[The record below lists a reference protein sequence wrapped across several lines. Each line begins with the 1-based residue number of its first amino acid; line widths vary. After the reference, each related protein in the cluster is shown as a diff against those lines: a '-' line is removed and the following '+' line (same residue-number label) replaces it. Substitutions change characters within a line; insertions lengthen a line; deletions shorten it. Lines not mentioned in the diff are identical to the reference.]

1 MRWIYSLIFRGQSL
15 CVLSDPSVNHMRFK
29 SRFSGILITH
39 LWFLFYFLVWIGTGD
54 SAAQCSFLL
63 LTMIRK
69 DPICVTNG
77 GGKKKTKTSRLLL
90 TCWFL
95 LQKLSQD
102 EPTASDPTAQETND
116 QPAESEAP
124 PPTGT
129 NRPVDVY
136 DQQVV
141 LVHVMYGMFLSLRWR
156 ESHAVVKKLL
166 RGLLSSYSLRADEE
180 RPQDSFR
187 CSGSFIIDFAM
198 TWKALTS
205 WKEFLEVLKVDFT
218 ACAKCWN
225 TWFNSKWFIDYKIL
239 HFDSFFC

>member
-15 CVLSDPSVNHMRFK
+15 CVLFDPSVNHMRFK
-29 SRFSGILITH
+29 SRFSGILITR

-54 SAAQCSFLL
+54 SAAQCSSLL

-77 GGKKKTKTSRLLL
+77 GGKKKTKTSRLSL

-124 PPTGT
+124 PPAGT

-166 RGLLSSYSLRADEE
+166 RGLLSSYSLRSDEE
-180 RPQDSFR
+180 RPQETIRQFQVFR
-187 CSGSFIIDFAM
+187 FIYNRFCDDV
-198 TWKALTS
+198 KRVNKLKRVPRSLKS
-205 WKEFLEVLKVDFT
+205 WFHRL
-218 ACAKCWN
+218 C
-225 TWFNSKWFIDYKIL
+225 
-239 HFDSFFC
+239 

>member
-1 MRWIYSLIFRGQSL
+1 MSFLILQWIIWDLKADSPASWSHVSGSYSTSS
-15 CVLSDPSVNHMRFK
+15 CESE
-29 SRFSGILITH
+29 
-39 LWFLFYFLVWIGTGD
+39 TGD

-77 GGKKKTKTSRLLL
+77 GGKKKPKTSRLSL

-102 EPTASDPTAQETND
+102 EPTASDPTARETND

-124 PPTGT
+124 PPAGT

-141 LVHVMYGMFLSLRWR
+141 LLHVMYGMFLSLRWR

-180 RPQDSFR
+180 RPQETIRQFQVFR
-187 CSGSFIIDFAM
+187 FIYNRFCDDV
-198 TWKALTS
+198 KGVN
-205 WKEFLEVLKVDFT
+205 KLKRVPRGLKSRFHHL
-218 ACAKCWN
+218 C
-225 TWFNSKWFIDYKIL
+225 
-239 HFDSFFC
+239 

>member
-1 MRWIYSLIFRGQSL
+1 MSFLILQWIY
-15 CVLSDPSVNHMRFK
+15 MRFK
-29 SRFSGILITH
+29 SRFSGILITR

-77 GGKKKTKTSRLLL
+77 GEKKKTKTSRLSL

-102 EPTASDPTAQETND
+102 EPTASDPAAQETND

-124 PPTGT
+124 PPAGT

-141 LVHVMYGMFLSLRWR
+141 LLHVMYGMFFSLRWR
-156 ESHAVVKKLL
+156 QSHAVVKKLL
-166 RGLLSSYSLRADEE
+166 RGLLSSYSLRSDEE
-180 RPQDSFR
+180 RPQETIRQFQVFR
-187 CSGSFIIDFAM
+187 FIYNRFCDDV
-198 TWKALTS
+198 KGVN
-205 WKEFLEVLKVDFT
+205 KLKRVPRGLKSRFHRL
-218 ACAKCWN
+218 C
-225 TWFNSKWFIDYKIL
+225 
-239 HFDSFFC
+239 

>member
-1 MRWIYSLIFRGQSL
+1 MSFLILQWIY
-15 CVLSDPSVNHMRFK
+15 MRLK
-29 SRFSGILITH
+29 SRFSGILITR

-77 GGKKKTKTSRLLL
+77 GEKKKTKTSRLSL

-116 QPAESEAP
+116 QLAESEAP
-124 PPTGT
+124 PPAGM

-166 RGLLSSYSLRADEE
+166 RGLLSSYSLRSDEE
-180 RPQDSFR
+180 RPQETIRQFQVFR
-187 CSGSFIIDFAM
+187 FIYNRFCDDVKGVNKLKRVPRGLKSRFHR
-198 TWKALTS
+198 LCQV
-205 WKEFLEVLKVDFT
+205 LEHL
-218 ACAKCWN
+218 
-225 TWFNSKWFIDYKIL
+225 I
-239 HFDSFFC
+239 

>member
-1 MRWIYSLIFRGQSL
+1 MSFLILQWIY
-15 CVLSDPSVNHMRFK
+15 MRFK
-29 SRFSGILITH
+29 SRFSGILITR

-77 GGKKKTKTSRLLL
+77 GEKKNPKTSRLSL

-124 PPTGT
+124 PPAGT

-180 RPQDSFR
+180 RPQETIRQFQVFR
-187 CSGSFIIDFAM
+187 FIYNRFCDDV
-198 TWKALTS
+198 KGVN
-205 WKEFLEVLKVDFT
+205 KLKRVPRGL
-218 ACAKCWN
+218 K
-225 TWFNSKWFIDYKIL
+225 SRL
-239 HFDSFFC
+239 HRLC

>member
-1 MRWIYSLIFRGQSL
+1 MSFLILQWIY
-15 CVLSDPSVNHMRFK
+15 MRFK
-29 SRFSGILITH
+29 SRFSGILITR

-77 GGKKKTKTSRLLL
+77 GEKKNPKTSRLSL

-102 EPTASDPTAQETND
+102 EPTASDPTARETND

-124 PPTGT
+124 PPAGT

-180 RPQDSFR
+180 RPQETIRQFQVFR
-187 CSGSFIIDFAM
+187 FIYNRFCDDV
-198 TWKALTS
+198 KGVN
-205 WKEFLEVLKVDFT
+205 KLKRVPRGL
-218 ACAKCWN
+218 K
-225 TWFNSKWFIDYKIL
+225 SRL
-239 HFDSFFC
+239 HRLC

>member
-1 MRWIYSLIFRGQSL
+1 MSFLILQWIY
-15 CVLSDPSVNHMRFK
+15 MRLK
-29 SRFSGILITH
+29 SRFSGILITR

-116 QPAESEAP
+116 QLAESEAP
-124 PPTGT
+124 PPAGM

-141 LVHVMYGMFLSLRWR
+141 LLHVMYGMFLSLRWR

-166 RGLLSSYSLRADEE
+166 RGLLSSYSLRSDEE
-180 RPQDSFR
+180 RPQETIRQFQVFR
-187 CSGSFIIDFAM
+187 FIYNRFCDDV
-198 TWKALTS
+198 KGVN
-205 WKEFLEVLKVDFT
+205 KLKRVPRGL
-218 ACAKCWN
+218 K
-225 TWFNSKWFIDYKIL
+225 SRL
-239 HFDSFFC
+239 HRLC

>member
-1 MRWIYSLIFRGQSL
+1 MSFLILQWIY
-15 CVLSDPSVNHMRFK
+15 MRFK
-29 SRFSGILITH
+29 SRFSGILITR

-124 PPTGT
+124 PPAGT

-141 LVHVMYGMFLSLRWR
+141 LLHVMYGMFFSLRWR
-156 ESHAVVKKLL
+156 QSHAVVKKLL

-180 RPQDSFR
+180 RPQETIRQFQVFR
-187 CSGSFIIDFAM
+187 FIYNRFCDDV
-198 TWKALTS
+198 KLVN
-205 WKEFLEVLKVDFT
+205 KLKRVPRGLKSRFHRL
-218 ACAKCWN
+218 C
-225 TWFNSKWFIDYKIL
+225 
-239 HFDSFFC
+239 

>member
-1 MRWIYSLIFRGQSL
+1 MSFLILQWIY
-15 CVLSDPSVNHMRFK
+15 MRFK
-29 SRFSGILITH
+29 SRFSGILITR

-77 GGKKKTKTSRLLL
+77 GEKKKTKTSRLSL

-124 PPTGT
+124 PPAGT

-180 RPQDSFR
+180 RPQETIRQFQVFR
-187 CSGSFIIDFAM
+187 FIYNRFCDDV
-198 TWKALTS
+198 KGVN
-205 WKEFLEVLKVDFT
+205 KLKRVPRGLKSRFHRL
-218 ACAKCWN
+218 C
-225 TWFNSKWFIDYKIL
+225 
-239 HFDSFFC
+239 

>member
-1 MRWIYSLIFRGQSL
+1 MSFLILQWIY
-15 CVLSDPSVNHMRFK
+15 MRFK
-29 SRFSGILITH
+29 SRFSGILITR

-124 PPTGT
+124 PPAGT

-141 LVHVMYGMFLSLRWR
+141 LLHVMYGMFFSLRWR
-156 ESHAVVKKLL
+156 QSHAVVKKLL
-166 RGLLSSYSLRADEE
+166 RGLLSSYSLRSDEE
-180 RPQDSFR
+180 RPQETIRQFQVFR
-187 CSGSFIIDFAM
+187 FIYNRFCDDV
-198 TWKALTS
+198 KGVN
-205 WKEFLEVLKVDFT
+205 KLKRGL
-218 ACAKCWN
+218 K
-225 TWFNSKWFIDYKIL
+225 SRL
-239 HFDSFFC
+239 HRLC

>member
-1 MRWIYSLIFRGQSL
+1 MSFLILQWIY
-15 CVLSDPSVNHMRFK
+15 MRFK
-29 SRFSGILITH
+29 SRFSGILITR

-77 GGKKKTKTSRLLL
+77 GEKKKTKTSRLSL

-124 PPTGT
+124 PPAGT

-180 RPQDSFR
+180 RPQETIRQFQVFR
-187 CSGSFIIDFAM
+187 FIYNRFCDDV
-198 TWKALTS
+198 KGVN
-205 WKEFLEVLKVDFT
+205 KLKRVPRSL
-218 ACAKCWN
+218 K
-225 TWFNSKWFIDYKIL
+225 SRL
-239 HFDSFFC
+239 HRLC

>member
-1 MRWIYSLIFRGQSL
+1 MSFLILQWIY
-15 CVLSDPSVNHMRFK
+15 MRLK
-29 SRFSGILITH
+29 SRFSGILITR

-77 GGKKKTKTSRLLL
+77 GEKKKTKTSRLSL

-124 PPTGT
+124 PPAGT

-166 RGLLSSYSLRADEE
+166 RGLLSSYSLRSDEE
-180 RPQDSFR
+180 RPQETIRQFQVFR
-187 CSGSFIIDFAM
+187 FIYNRFCDDV
-198 TWKALTS
+198 KGVN
-205 WKEFLEVLKVDFT
+205 KLKRVPRGL
-218 ACAKCWN
+218 K
-225 TWFNSKWFIDYKIL
+225 SRL
-239 HFDSFFC
+239 HRLC

>member
-1 MRWIYSLIFRGQSL
+1 MSFLILQWIIWDLKADSPASWSHISGSYSTSS
-15 CVLSDPSVNHMRFK
+15 CESE
-29 SRFSGILITH
+29 
-39 LWFLFYFLVWIGTGD
+39 TGD

-69 DPICVTNG
+69 DPICVKNG
-77 GGKKKTKTSRLLL
+77 GEKKKTKTSRLSL

-124 PPTGT
+124 PPAGT

-156 ESHAVVKKLL
+156 QSHAVVKKLL

-180 RPQDSFR
+180 RPQETIRQFQVFR
-187 CSGSFIIDFAM
+187 FIYNRFCDDVKGVNKLKRVPRGLKSRFHR
-198 TWKALTS
+198 LCQV
-205 WKEFLEVLKVDFT
+205 LEHL
-218 ACAKCWN
+218 
-225 TWFNSKWFIDYKIL
+225 I
-239 HFDSFFC
+239 

>member
-1 MRWIYSLIFRGQSL
+1 
-15 CVLSDPSVNHMRFK
+15 
-29 SRFSGILITH
+29 
-39 LWFLFYFLVWIGTGD
+39 
-54 SAAQCSFLL
+54 
-63 LTMIRK
+63 MIRK

-124 PPTGT
+124 PPAGT

-141 LVHVMYGMFLSLRWR
+141 LVHVMYGMFFSLR
-156 ESHAVVKKLL
+156 
-166 RGLLSSYSLRADEE
+166 
-180 RPQDSFR
+180 
-187 CSGSFIIDFAM
+187 
-198 TWKALTS
+198 
-205 WKEFLEVLKVDFT
+205 
-218 ACAKCWN
+218 
-225 TWFNSKWFIDYKIL
+225 
-239 HFDSFFC
+239 

>member
-1 MRWIYSLIFRGQSL
+1 MSFLILQWIY
-15 CVLSDPSVNHMRFK
+15 MRLK
-29 SRFSGILITH
+29 SRFSGILITR

-77 GGKKKTKTSRLLL
+77 GEKKKTKTSRLSL

-124 PPTGT
+124 PPAGT

-141 LVHVMYGMFLSLRWR
+141 LLHVMHGMFLSLRWR

-166 RGLLSSYSLRADEE
+166 RGLLSSYSLRSDEE
-180 RPQDSFR
+180 RPQETIRQFQVFR
-187 CSGSFIIDFAM
+187 FIYNRFCDDV
-198 TWKALTS
+198 KGVN
-205 WKEFLEVLKVDFT
+205 KLKRVPRGL
-218 ACAKCWN
+218 K
-225 TWFNSKWFIDYKIL
+225 SRL
-239 HFDSFFC
+239 HRLC

>member
-1 MRWIYSLIFRGQSL
+1 MSFLILQWIY
-15 CVLSDPSVNHMRFK
+15 MRLK
-29 SRFSGILITH
+29 SRFSGILITR

-77 GGKKKTKTSRLLL
+77 GEKKKTKTSRLSL

-116 QPAESEAP
+116 QLAESEAP
-124 PPTGT
+124 PPAGM

-141 LVHVMYGMFLSLRWR
+141 LLHVMYGMFLSLRWR

-166 RGLLSSYSLRADEE
+166 RGLLSSYSLRSDEE
-180 RPQDSFR
+180 RPQETIRQFQVFR
-187 CSGSFIIDFAM
+187 FIYNRFCDDVKGVNKLKRVPRGLKSRFHR
-198 TWKALTS
+198 LCQV
-205 WKEFLEVLKVDFT
+205 LEHL
-218 ACAKCWN
+218 
-225 TWFNSKWFIDYKIL
+225 I
-239 HFDSFFC
+239 

>member
-1 MRWIYSLIFRGQSL
+1 MSFLILQWIY
-15 CVLSDPSVNHMRFK
+15 MRFK
-29 SRFSGILITH
+29 SRFSGILITR

-77 GGKKKTKTSRLLL
+77 GEKKKTKTSRLSV

-124 PPTGT
+124 PPAGT

-180 RPQDSFR
+180 RPQETIRQFQVFR
-187 CSGSFIIDFAM
+187 FIYNRFCDDV
-198 TWKALTS
+198 KGVN
-205 WKEFLEVLKVDFT
+205 KLKRVPRGL
-218 ACAKCWN
+218 K
-225 TWFNSKWFIDYKIL
+225 SRL
-239 HFDSFFC
+239 HRLC

>member
-1 MRWIYSLIFRGQSL
+1 MSFLILQWIY
-15 CVLSDPSVNHMRFK
+15 MRFK
-29 SRFSGILITH
+29 SRFSGILITR
-39 LWFLFYFLVWIGTGD
+39 LWFLLYFLLWIGTGD

-124 PPTGT
+124 PPAGT

-166 RGLLSSYSLRADEE
+166 RGLLSSYSLRSDEE
-180 RPQDSFR
+180 RPQETIRQFQVFR
-187 CSGSFIIDFAM
+187 FIYNRFCDDV
-198 TWKALTS
+198 KGVN
-205 WKEFLEVLKVDFT
+205 KLKRGL
-218 ACAKCWN
+218 K
-225 TWFNSKWFIDYKIL
+225 SRL
-239 HFDSFFC
+239 HRLC

>member
-1 MRWIYSLIFRGQSL
+1 MSFLILQWIY
-15 CVLSDPSVNHMRFK
+15 MRLK
-29 SRFSGILITH
+29 SRFSGILITR

-54 SAAQCSFLL
+54 SAAQCSSLL

-77 GGKKKTKTSRLLL
+77 GEKKNPKTSRLSL

-116 QPAESEAP
+116 QLAESEAP
-124 PPTGT
+124 PPAGM

-141 LVHVMYGMFLSLRWR
+141 LLHVMYGMFLSLRWR

-166 RGLLSSYSLRADEE
+166 RGLLSSYSLRSDEE
-180 RPQDSFR
+180 RPQETIRQFQVFR
-187 CSGSFIIDFAM
+187 FIYNRFCDDV
-198 TWKALTS
+198 KGVN
-205 WKEFLEVLKVDFT
+205 KLKRVPRGL
-218 ACAKCWN
+218 K
-225 TWFNSKWFIDYKIL
+225 SRL
-239 HFDSFFC
+239 HRLC

>member
-1 MRWIYSLIFRGQSL
+1 MSFLILQWIY
-15 CVLSDPSVNHMRFK
+15 MRFK
-29 SRFSGILITH
+29 SRFSGILITR

-124 PPTGT
+124 PPAGT

-180 RPQDSFR
+180 RPQETIRQFQVFR
-187 CSGSFIIDFAM
+187 FIYNRFCDDV
-198 TWKALTS
+198 KGVN
-205 WKEFLEVLKVDFT
+205 KLKRGL
-218 ACAKCWN
+218 K
-225 TWFNSKWFIDYKIL
+225 SRL
-239 HFDSFFC
+239 HRLC

>member
-1 MRWIYSLIFRGQSL
+1 MSFLILQWIY
-15 CVLSDPSVNHMRFK
+15 MRFK
-29 SRFSGILITH
+29 SRFSGILITR

-77 GGKKKTKTSRLLL
+77 GEKKKTKTSRLSL

-124 PPTGT
+124 PPAGT

-180 RPQDSFR
+180 RPQETIRQFQVFR
-187 CSGSFIIDFAM
+187 FIYNRFCDDVKGVNKLKRVPRGLKSRFHR
-198 TWKALTS
+198 LCQV
-205 WKEFLEVLKVDFT
+205 LEHL
-218 ACAKCWN
+218 
-225 TWFNSKWFIDYKIL
+225 I
-239 HFDSFFC
+239 

>member
-1 MRWIYSLIFRGQSL
+1 MSFLILQWIISDLKADSPASWSHISGSYSTSS
-15 CVLSDPSVNHMRFK
+15 CESE
-29 SRFSGILITH
+29 
-39 LWFLFYFLVWIGTGD
+39 TGD

-69 DPICVTNG
+69 DPICVKNG
-77 GGKKKTKTSRLLL
+77 GEKKKTKTSRLSL

-102 EPTASDPTAQETND
+102 EPTASDPTARETND

-124 PPTGT
+124 PPAGT

-141 LVHVMYGMFLSLRWR
+141 LLHVMYGMFLSLRWR

-180 RPQDSFR
+180 RPQETIRQFQVFR
-187 CSGSFIIDFAM
+187 FIYNRFCDDV
-198 TWKALTS
+198 KGVN
-205 WKEFLEVLKVDFT
+205 KLKRVPRGLKSRFHRL
-218 ACAKCWN
+218 C
-225 TWFNSKWFIDYKIL
+225 
-239 HFDSFFC
+239 